1 MVNNKKL
8 KGKHRQQKTTNL
20 FVPPAAPKQPVP
32 KKYGLDY
39 SRFDVDSDD
48 SDAERQALAAPE
60 KLRRGRAPPPDP
72 TDVRDLERELGAHVS
87 SLSAAEA
94 LSAARAAEK
103 EMDKLKRQLQMT
115 AQVST
120 KKASQRETAARR
132 AIAEARAE
140 LEAAQREAADARAKA
155 VEAAESVSK
164 RSSDVEAAQRRAKEL
179 GEKCKAATAAIDPEQ
194 LKAGLSPDAP
204 SVQPEKEV
212 SYDGTI
218 DVTSTRFAGREV
230 ALTISLQPLPDE
242 DAGFVVTL
250 RDAEH
255 LEEEPLASEYVDED
269 LKISLSESTAACA
282 HYRRQGDKRA
292 ATRSTCP
299 SPTVLSCR
307 LETRAGTTL
316 CEAPRVVRVDWAA
329 KDAAVWG
336 APSTA
341 APPKAPRPAPTP
353 PAASAP
359 STVAPSP
366 KAPSTA
372 APLPAA
378 APKAPQAAAAAV
390 GGFASKAN
398 RQALARAAPRAPP
411 TPPAAAPAPPPTPP
425 KPVDPPTPP
434 APTTTKTTKNKP
446 PYTFAGGRVEHLPG
460 IRTFV
465 LTLPDGRGEL
475 SVDGDRVELASP
487 TTRETLRLPAQLE
500 PCLLYTSPSPRD

>member
-1 MVNNKKL
+1 MVSNKKL
-8 KGKHRQQKTTNL
+8 KGKHRQPKTTNL

-60 KLRRGRAPPPDP
+60 TLRRGRAPPPDP
-72 TDVRDLERELGAHVS
+72 KDVRDLERELGAHVS

-94 LSAARAAEK
+94 LSAARAAER

-115 AQVST
+115 AKVST

-155 VEAAESVSK
+155 MEAAESVSK

-179 GEKCKAATAAIDPEQ
+179 GEKCREATAAIDPDQ
-194 LKAGLSPDAP
+194 LKAGLAPDAP
-204 SVQPEKEV
+204 SAQPEKEV

-255 LEEEPLASEYVDED
+255 LEEEPLASEYVEED

-299 SPTVLSCR
+299 SPTVLR
-307 LETRAGTTL
+307 
-316 CEAPRVVRVDWAA
+316 
-329 KDAAVWG
+329 
-336 APSTA
+336 
-341 APPKAPRPAPTP
+341 
-353 PAASAP
+353 
-359 STVAPSP
+359 
-366 KAPSTA
+366 
-372 APLPAA
+372 
-378 APKAPQAAAAAV
+378 
-390 GGFASKAN
+390 
-398 RQALARAAPRAPP
+398 
-411 TPPAAAPAPPPTPP
+411 
-425 KPVDPPTPP
+425 
-434 APTTTKTTKNKP
+434 
-446 PYTFAGGRVEHLPG
+446 
-460 IRTFV
+460 
-465 LTLPDGRGEL
+465 
-475 SVDGDRVELASP
+475 
-487 TTRETLRLPAQLE
+487 
-500 PCLLYTSPSPRD
+500 

>member
-60 KLRRGRAPPPDP
+60 KLRTGRAPPPDP
-72 TDVRDLERELGAHVS
+72 KDVRDLERELGAHVS

-94 LSAARAAEK
+94 LSAARAAER

-115 AQVST
+115 AKVST
-120 KKASQRETAARR
+120 KKASQRESAARR

-179 GEKCKAATAAIDPEQ
+179 GEKCKAATAAIDPDQ

-204 SVQPEKEV
+204 SAQPEKEV

-230 ALTISLQPLPDE
+230 ALTISLDPMPDE

-250 RDAEH
+250 RDAAFV
-255 LEEEPLASEYVDED
+255 EEEPLASEYVD
-269 LKISLSESTAACA
+269 
-282 HYRRQGDKRA
+282 
-292 ATRSTCP
+292 
-299 SPTVLSCR
+299 
-307 LETRAGTTL
+307 
-316 CEAPRVVRVDWAA
+316 
-329 KDAAVWG
+329 
-336 APSTA
+336 
-341 APPKAPRPAPTP
+341 
-353 PAASAP
+353 
-359 STVAPSP
+359 
-366 KAPSTA
+366 
-372 APLPAA
+372 
-378 APKAPQAAAAAV
+378 
-390 GGFASKAN
+390 
-398 RQALARAAPRAPP
+398 
-411 TPPAAAPAPPPTPP
+411 
-425 KPVDPPTPP
+425 
-434 APTTTKTTKNKP
+434 
-446 PYTFAGGRVEHLPG
+446 
-460 IRTFV
+460 
-465 LTLPDGRGEL
+465 
-475 SVDGDRVELASP
+475 
-487 TTRETLRLPAQLE
+487 
-500 PCLLYTSPSPRD
+500 CLLYTSPSPRD

>member
-1 MVNNKKL
+1 M
-8 KGKHRQQKTTNL
+8 
-20 FVPPAAPKQPVP
+20 PPAAPKQPVP

-60 KLRRGRAPPPDP
+60 TLRRARAAPPDP

-94 LSAARAAEK
+94 LSAARAAER

-115 AQVST
+115 AKVST
-120 KKASQRETAARR
+120 KKASQRESAARR

-204 SVQPEKEV
+204 SVQPPAKEV

-255 LEEEPLASEYVDED
+255 LEEEPLASEYVEED
-269 LKISLSESTAACA
+269 LKLSIGVDGRLRALQTPG
-282 HYRRQGDKRA
+282 RQARGDAVDVPLPDGPELR
-292 ATRSTCP
+292 
-299 SPTVLSCR
+299 R
-307 LETRAGTTL
+307 LETRTGTTL

-329 KDAAVWG
+329 KEAAVWA

-341 APPKAPRPAPTP
+341 APPLSPAAPKAP
-353 PAASAP
+353 PAAASA
-359 STVAPSP
+359 TVAPP

-372 APLPAA
+372 APPPPRRPRRPSAASLP
-378 APKAPQAAAAAV
+378 
-390 GGFASKAN
+390 
-398 RQALARAAPRAPP
+398 RRTARPWPAPRRPRRRRLRRARDC
-411 TPPAAAPAPPPTPP
+411 TRRRRPA
-425 KPVDPPTPP
+425 DPPTPP
-434 APTTTKTTKNKP
+434 APAAAKQKSRPTP
-446 PYTFAGGRVEHLPG
+446 FAGGRVEHLPG

-475 SVDGDRVELASP
+475 SVDGDRVELASQ

-500 PCLLYTSPSPRD
+500 PNKCQASKVKQDGEILESAPAVF

>member
-1 MVNNKKL
+1 MPTNNKKI
-8 KGKHRQQKTTNL
+8 KGKHRQPKTTNL

-48 SDAERQALAAPE
+48 SDAERQALAAPD
-60 KLRRGRAPPPDP
+60 KLRTGRAAPPDP

-94 LSAARAAEK
+94 LSAARAAER

-115 AQVST
+115 AKVST

-179 GEKCKAATAAIDPEQ
+179 GEKCKAATAAIDPDQ

-255 LEEEPLASEYVDED
+255 LEEEPLASEYVEED
-269 LKISLSESTAACA
+269 LKLSLSESTAACA

-292 ATRSTCP
+292 ATRST
-299 SPTVLSCR
+299 S
-307 LETRAGTTL
+307 
-316 CEAPRVVRVDWAA
+316 
-329 KDAAVWG
+329 
-336 APSTA
+336 
-341 APPKAPRPAPTP
+341 
-353 PAASAP
+353 SA
-359 STVAPSP
+359 
-366 KAPSTA
+366 
-372 APLPAA
+372 
-378 APKAPQAAAAAV
+378 
-390 GGFASKAN
+390 
-398 RQALARAAPRAPP
+398 RRAACGPLRCARP
-411 TPPAAAPAPPPTPP
+411 T
-425 KPVDPPTPP
+425 
-434 APTTTKTTKNKP
+434 
-446 PYTFAGGRVEHLPG
+446 R
-460 IRTFV
+460 
-465 LTLPDGRGEL
+465 
-475 SVDGDRVELASP
+475 
-487 TTRETLRLPAQLE
+487 
-500 PCLLYTSPSPRD
+500 SPSSPFLSAWVTASRCRPRSTSCGDARRVGSRSRCARPTCARESGCARTAR